1 MARIRVRVTGV
12 ASVISTLSRFGSQA
26 SDLKDAFARI
36 ANKVKRD
43 AIPLTPHSSGR
54 LAASIRA
61 GKGKS
66 RATVRA
72 GGPSRASHGGGVYA
86 PIAHYGTYTHRSKGR
101 RPFLTTA
108 MSQNRDYARN
118 ELSREIQSIINRMGI
133 GH

>member
-1 MARIRVRVTGV
+1 MQRVRIRVTGV
-12 ASVISTLSRFGSQA
+12 ASVISTLSRFGQKA
-26 SDLKDAFARI
+26 SDLKEAFARI
-36 ANKVKRD
+36 ADKVKRD

-72 GGPSRASHGGGVYA
+72 GGASRASHGGGVYA
-86 PIAHYGTYTHRSKGR
+86 PIAHYGTYTHSGKGK
-101 RPFLTTA
+101 RPFLTT
-108 MSQNRDYARN
+108 SRDQNLGYARD
-118 ELSREIQSIINRMGI
+118 ELSKEIQGIINRMGI

>member
-26 SDLKDAFARI
+26 SDLKNAFARI

-72 GGPSRASHGGGVYA
+72 GGASRASHGGGVYA

-118 ELSREIQSIINRMGI
+118 ELSREIQGIINRMGI